1 MNTIVHSL
9 ITGPW
14 KLKSWLNSSFGVKSA
29 AVKLLKQAS
38 VILTCFV
45 SLTRMGNFLRD
56 RDVILAPLFSRHLAG
71 PA

>member
-1 MNTIVHSL
+1 MEKL
-9 ITGPW
+9 I
-14 KLKSWLNSSFGVKSA
+14 KLVVRVKLT

-45 SLTRMGNFLRD
+45 SLTRMGNFLRAH
-56 RDVILAPLFSRHLAG
+56 DVILALLFSRHLAG